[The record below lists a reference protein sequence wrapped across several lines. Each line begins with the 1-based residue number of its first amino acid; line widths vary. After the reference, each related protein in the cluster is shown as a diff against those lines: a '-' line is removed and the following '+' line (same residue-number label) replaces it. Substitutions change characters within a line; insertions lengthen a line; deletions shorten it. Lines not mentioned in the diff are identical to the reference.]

1 MSNIHDKLVVIDTS
15 PIMVMTG
22 AVSLDGSETVLGKGG
37 KTLPNEVRAS
47 MGTKFF
53 MDRAV
58 LKKLQGC
65 RNRLVSYLGSV
76 AVRYLGGYA
85 APIELKDEIA
95 KKVAEE
101 KATFEGIKQELITH
115 YDEYVDKWCSQFP
128 DCSSELKASAPSL
141 EKVEARNRFGVNVF
155 QVQPLTG
162 EQAIAADTQIGETL
176 LEEVNKD
183 ARNLYYT
190 SFRGKTECSRKAV
203 SAIERLARKLQG
215 LAFLDKRALPLAQ
228 DVFNRIGQLPKHGP
242 YSGTE
247 FTEVTNICLLLSYK
261 PDLNQEQA
269 LVEKAA
275 AEGTNFVLP
284 EIESTE
290 TSAAPAGEAKP
301 EVKEEVITFGI
312 EDEPDPKSDKTE
324 VKPCACSEKV
334 EKGTGED
341 IKPKDVQS
349 TSAVSDDDNNLDLF
363 KDLDNVLDDIRS
375 EASRKTEV
383 TPEQTQ
389 KTPLASSANDSD
401 DDYFSD
407 QFA

>member
-85 APIELKDEIA
+85 APIELKDQIL
-95 KKVAEE
+95 KKVADE
-101 KATFEGIKQELITH
+101 KATFEGIKQELVTH

-128 DCSSELKASAPSL
+128 DCSQELKASAPSL

-162 EQAIAADTQIGETL
+162 EQAIAADSQIGETL
-176 LEEVNKD
+176 LDEVSKD
-183 ARNLYYT
+183 ARNLYCT
-190 SFRGKTECSRKAV
+190 SFRGKTECSRKAL

-215 LAFLDKRALPLAQ
+215 LAFLDNRALPLAT

-247 FTEVTNICLLLSYK
+247 FTEVTNICLLLAYK

-275 AEGTNFVLP
+275 AEGTNFVP
-284 EIESTE
+284 TTGNS
-290 TSAAPAGEAKP
+290 EAN
-301 EVKEEVITFGI
+301 KEEVMACGV
-312 EDEPDPKSDKTE
+312 EDSDRASGKTE
-324 VKPCACSEKV
+324 VKSCSSESITGKP
-334 EKGTGED
+334 TGEREVEPE
-341 IKPKDVQS
+341 KAQS
-349 TSAVSDDDNNLDLF
+349 ASAVSSDDDTLDLF
-363 KDLDNVLDDIRS
+363 KDLDTVLDDIGS
-375 EASRKTEV
+375 NATSRRTEKNEEKQV
-383 TPEQTQ
+383 TQPETL
-389 KTPLASSANDSD
+389 KTPQADSANDSD